1 MNGDRLSDEEITLE
15 LDILWAQ
22 IDLDGSGEIDYTE
35 WAVAAANKEVLL
47 TEKRLRQAFSMFD
60 ADKSGFISAEELQQ
74 VMGPLVKSKTSKSD
88 WK

>member
-1 MNGDRLSDEEITLE
+1 LE
-15 LDILWAQ
+15 ILWAQ

-35 WAVAAANKEVLL
+35 WAVAAANKELLL

-60 ADKSGFISAEELQQ
+60 TDKSGYISAEELQQ